1 MCKVNSTLV
10 EDFSLTQ
17 GGLLHR
23 VLNHLGQAKYDER
36 HVVVRPLLVILVT
49 WLPLFILSV
58 AQGVA
63 YGPQIQIPFLN
74 DFAVNTRF
82 LVALPILLLA
92 GSAVDGTWH
101 SIAGQFLS
109 SGLVSENELASFEA
123 VIAKVNRLRDSVLPE
138 LVILVLAFVPSI
150 FALKTA
156 ALMSGVTNWHV
167 IGLGSTETSLAGR
180 WFEVVSMPIFRV
192 VLLRWIWRML
202 LWTSFLWRVS
212 RTNLYLVATHSDRAA
227 GLGFVTG
234 GQKAYGPIV
243 FAGSAV
249 VAAQVGNA
257 IAYEG
262 QTLSAMKFPM
272 IAYGV
277 LAILLLVAPL
287 VVLGPVL
294 RKVKRKALREYGDLV
309 TMHNQLFETK
319 WIRDKRSHDDMILG
333 NPDASSLIDLGDS
346 FTVIRQMGIIP
357 INKQTLVSLA
367 AAAVLP
373 MLPVILQ
380 VVPIKDVLHTVLKM
394 LG

>member
-1 MCKVNSTLV
+1 MRKVNSTLV
-10 EDFSLTQ
+10 EHFSLTQ

-23 VLNHLGQAKYDER
+23 VLDRLGQAKYDGR

-101 SIAGQFLS
+101 SIVGQFLS
-109 SGLVSENELASFEA
+109 SGLVSENELPSFEA

-167 IGLGSTETSLAGR
+167 IGWGSTETSLAGR
-180 WFEVVSMPIFRV
+180 WFDVISMPIFRV

-202 LWTSFLWRVS
+202 LWTWFLWRAS
-212 RTNLYLVATHSDRAA
+212 RTNLYLVATHADRAA

-234 GQKAYGPIV
+234 GQKAYVPIV
-243 FAGSAV
+243 FAGGAV

-287 VVLGPVL
+287 VVLGPLL
-294 RKVKRKALREYGDLV
+294 RKVKRKALREYSDLV

-319 WIRDKRSHDDMILG
+319 WIRDKHSHDDVILG

-346 FTVIRQMGIIP
+346 FTVIRGMGIIP

-373 MLPVILQ
+373 MLPVILL
-380 VVPIKDVLHTVLKM
+380 VVPIKNVLQTVLKM